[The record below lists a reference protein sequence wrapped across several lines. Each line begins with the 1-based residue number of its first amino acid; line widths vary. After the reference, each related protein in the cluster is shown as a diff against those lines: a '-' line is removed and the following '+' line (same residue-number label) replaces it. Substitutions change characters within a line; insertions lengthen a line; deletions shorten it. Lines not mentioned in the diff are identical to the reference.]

1 MSISAPF
8 IMQVPSFKAV
18 LMKAMPYVDVL
29 FGCRV
34 FESEDILGY
43 TVVEAVFT
51 YLDWK
56 TSSVVG
62 KVCVFVNCL

>member
-8 IMQVPSFKAV
+8 IMQIPSFRAV

-29 FGCRV
+29 FGCRG
-34 FESEDILGY
+34 FESEDIPGY

-51 YLDWK
+51 YLELEDLV
-56 TSSVVG
+56 SG
-62 KVCVFVNCL
+62 RQGLCFIDCL

>member
-1 MSISAPF
+1 
-8 IMQVPSFKAV
+8 
-18 LMKAMPYVDVL
+18 MKAMPYVDVL

-62 KVCVFVNCL
+62 KVCVFVDCL

>member
-1 MSISAPF
+1 
-8 IMQVPSFKAV
+8 
-18 LMKAMPYVDVL
+18 MKAMPYVDVL
-29 FGCRV
+29 FGCRG
-34 FESEDILGY
+34 FESGDIPGY

-62 KVCVFVNCL
+62 KVCVFVDCL